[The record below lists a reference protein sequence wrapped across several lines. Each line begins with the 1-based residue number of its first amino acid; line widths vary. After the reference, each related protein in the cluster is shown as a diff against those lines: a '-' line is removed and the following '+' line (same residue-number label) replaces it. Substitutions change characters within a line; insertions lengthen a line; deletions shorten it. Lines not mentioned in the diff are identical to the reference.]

1 VCFLIFVEPSNNK
14 MMLRFLVS
22 LLVLAS
28 CKESY
33 KMAKAQYT
41 LDSLRASLVR
51 EEDTIIFA
59 LIERARFPLNSPT
72 YNQSYTSQLQ
82 GSLLQFIIRNTEAIH
97 SKVPLLRLSLLIYSL
112 LVLTLRLAICFC
124 FDLMVCCRQ
133 VDTLILKKILSSQKI
148 YHPRL
153 CHITPS
159 HR

>member
-1 VCFLIFVEPSNNK
+1 MVALTNELTLPLNTYNETLLFSLCFLIKRCGFLLTGVCFLPFVESSNNN

-28 CKESY
+28 CKDSY

-82 GSLLQFIIRNTEAIH
+82 GSLLQFIIRNTEAIQ

-112 LVLTLRLAICFC
+112 LVLILRLAILFL
-124 FDLMVCCRQ
+124 F
-133 VDTLILKKILSSQKI
+133 
-148 YHPRL
+148 
-153 CHITPS
+153 
-159 HR
+159 